1 MRKKKRKQ
9 ALIFFSI
16 IILIVAVILVCI
28 FLSKIQKVTSGQL
41 NTNYQAGK
49 NVQATL
55 SGGYKIAGGTEQ
67 QLTTQDGKSQIV
79 FNTGDSSVPVNQ
91 NFNKVEN
98 IVLKK
103 DQNFVV
109 RYRIQNNNP
118 NYTLLCDLETE
129 ITNSSNIIV
138 EYSINN
144 VNWYENSQ
152 VIFGVNGKSIANN
165 KIMYLYIRISIEN
178 NTINAKFDGG
188 FNFILSTLD

>member
-9 ALIFFSI
+9 MWITFGA
-16 IILIVAVILVCI
+16 IILLLVVVFI
-28 FLSKIQKVTSGQL
+28 FIFMNRIQNVTSGQL

-55 SGGYKIAGGTEQ
+55 SGDYRQSNGLENK
-67 QLTTQDGKSQIV
+67 LTTLDGKKEIV
-79 FNTGDSSVPVNQ
+79 FNTGDTSVPVNQ

-98 IVLKK
+98 IHLKK
-103 DQNFVV
+103 DESFVV
-109 RYRIQNNNP
+109 RYKIQNNNQ

-129 ITNSSNIIV
+129 ITNSSNIII

-144 VNWYENSQ
+144 INWYKNSQ
-152 VIFGVNGKSIANN
+152 VIFGSKGKSIANN
-165 KIMYLYIRISIEN
+165 KIMYLYIRISVEEI
-178 NTINAKFDGG
+178 TKNANFEGS